1 MKKANKPRV
10 VIFYHVLV
18 QIADDVARQ
27 IKMQVRMRKNTRK
40 MRREESER
48 VRSYT
53 HSCER

>member
-48 VRSYT
+48 VRS
-53 HSCER
+53 